1 MRQLRHSAK
10 RFGHAAKRKQ
20 QFTLIA
26 VFKYRVKVLRR
37 ELRVIAEARYRCLVV
52 VAIVAA
58 AAGYVAASFG
68 WRGWI
73 VSRRRAARSRI
84 AARAGARTR

>member
-1 MRQLRHSAK
+1 MRIDAAVAGGPIDHLFQITDFWSAIEWLTAE
-10 RFGHAAKRKQ
+10 G
-20 QFTLIA
+20 
-26 VFKYRVKVLRR
+26 KVLA
-37 ELRVIAEARYRCLVV
+37 LGLVV
-52 VAIVAA
+52 VAVVAA
-58 AAGYVAASFG
+58 AAGYLVASFG